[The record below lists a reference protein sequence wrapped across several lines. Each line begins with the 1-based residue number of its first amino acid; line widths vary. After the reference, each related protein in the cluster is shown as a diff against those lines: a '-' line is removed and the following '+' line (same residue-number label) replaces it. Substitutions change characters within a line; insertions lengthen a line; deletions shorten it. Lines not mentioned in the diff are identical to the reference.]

1 MKRERGEG
9 GAGEEVTPRRARL
22 VGDSVVRA
30 SLLPSPPQR
39 RALHPS
45 PSFLPLQ
52 THQRDL
58 VQADGARQVAPAR
71 RGRRGRA
78 VPGRAGRAG
87 RAASFC
93 RRFRPRG
100 GRPGG
105 RQRGDG
111 PPRGGRRWGW
121 GWSSCRNRHG
131 RAGGGHG
138 GPGAGRGGR
147 LAHIGGGERCRG
159 GGASSQRA
167 GKGLAKGGEGPLP
180 VPRTAHACVRHQPGK
195 AAVAGAEGNGERG
208 GGQAGAGKNALRHA
222 RGRSF
227 FFGCAPAPL
236 WPRAHSPARH
246 ASRSSHPGPHHRTRT
261 RPPRPSHRWRG
272 VVVHGSKV
280 CAACCE
286 EKKKRR
292 TRGARRG
299 GRGTRCLKNRK
310 ARTRAGWLTGAP
322 RTAPRTRAGGGR
334 GRWAGGYSVTGWRAC
349 GGGVREHVM
358 GAGAVGKRSEQ
369 RRWRRVEP
377 AHSLEKSR
385 RVQLPA
391 RAPPAPPHAG
401 AHQRAAGPWWR
412 RRHHRPPPPP
422 PPSPHQA
429 HPLRRPPRPRAGRE
443 RGPALLAVRWADG
456 RRCVCGG
463 EGRIRGA
470 WCGKMGGQAWA
481 HARALG
487 WTPRWGAGRARSPG
501 GRGEKKASTH
511 THARPR
517 AMQRS
522 PTLAL
527 SPLSPPQAPTG
538 SPPSAPSSSSPRPAP
553 SSSP

>member
-1 MKRERGEG
+1 MAAQARG
-9 GAGEEVTPRRARL
+9 GAGGWRTLGGENVVGEGARRVSARARVWQKGGRDPFRYRGQPTPACGINRARQPWRERRAT
-22 VGDSVVRA
+22 A
-30 SLLPSPPQR
+30 SG
-39 RALHPS
+39 A
-45 PSFLPLQ
+45 
-52 THQRDL
+52 
-58 VQADGARQVAPAR
+58 GARQARARMPSATLGGVHFFLVAPPLRCGRVRIRR
-71 RGRRGRA
+71 RGTPAAHPTPAPTIAHVHAPHAHLTGGVAWSSMGQRC
-78 VPGRAGRAG
+78 VL
-87 RAASFC
+87 RAA
-93 RRFRPRG
+93 
-100 GRPGG
+100 
-105 RQRGDG
+105 
-111 PPRGGRRWGW
+111 
-121 GWSSCRNRHG
+121 
-131 RAGGGHG
+131 
-138 GPGAGRGGR
+138 
-147 LAHIGGGERCRG
+147 
-159 GGASSQRA
+159 
-167 GKGLAKGGEGPLP
+167 KK
-180 VPRTAHACVRHQPGK
+180 
-195 AAVAGAEGNGERG
+195 
-208 GGQAGAGKNALRHA
+208 
-222 RGRSF
+222 
-227 FFGCAPAPL
+227 
-236 WPRAHSPARH
+236 
-246 ASRSSHPGPHHRTRT
+246 
-261 RPPRPSHRWRG
+261 
-272 VVVHGSKV
+272 
-280 CAACCE
+280 
-286 EKKKRR
+286 KKKRR